1 MNNGSI
7 KRTVLVIV
15 VLIGGI
21 LLVRIPVAVGA
32 LSGKIAFCTDG
43 NKIYTIN
50 ADGSGLYEVPLP
62 YEQLPYVGS
71 PQWSPDGSWLT
82 FWGGV
87 GLNSQIYVARPDG
100 SGFHRVTDGSGD
112 LVWPD
117 FSPDGLKISYHQ
129 VYGHLY
135 TIDKKSPQWDSSAPT
150 DHGVTV
156 AHTRWSPDGL
166 YVSYTNW
173 GSIPLPYESDIFL
186 YDFVTHE
193 SKQITHHEPGQA
205 LNTAAWSPDG
215 KQLAVS
221 VGKNYTPHGDY
232 DIWIMN
238 RDDSGE
244 WILWKNLTEDWDNS
258 CEEWPSWS
266 PDGKYIVFMSD
277 NTDNGNMDLW
287 YTPVCGFDPHNITN
301 TPFVNEFFPDII
313 PEPAT
318 LLLLGLGGLLFR
330 RQLCSGRLR
339 PDERSD
345 DRGQRN

>member
-32 LSGKIAFCTDG
+32 LSGKIAFCTDE

-50 ADGSGLYEVPLP
+50 ANGSGRYEVPLP
-62 YEQLPYVGS
+62 YEQLPWCGIS
-71 PQWSPDGSWLT
+71 RWSPDGLWLT
-82 FWGGV
+82 FLADQGPH
-87 GLNSQIYVARPDG
+87 NAQIYVARPDG

-112 LVWPD
+112 LVYPD
-117 FSPDGLKISYHQ
+117 FSPDGLKIAYHQ

-135 TIDKKSPQWDSSAPT
+135 TIDKKSSEWDSSAPT

-193 SKQITHHEPGQA
+193 SKQITHHEPNQA
-205 LNTAAWSPDG
+205 FNYAAWSPDG
-215 KQLAVS
+215 KQLAVN
-221 VGKNYTPHGDY
+221 VINYTYDEH

-238 RDDSGE
+238 KDDSGE
-244 WILWKNLTEDWDNS
+244 WILLKNLTEDWDNS
-258 CEEWPSWS
+258 WESYPSWS
-266 PDGKYIVFMSD
+266 PDGKYIVFVSD
-277 NTDNGNMDLW
+277 HSGNSDLW
-287 YTPVCGFDPHNITN
+287 YTPVDRFDPINITN
-301 TPFVNEFFPDII
+301 TPFVNERWPHIV

-330 RQLCSGRLR
+330 RQ
-339 PDERSD
+339 RSD